1 MAIKSISV
9 AICSIAGL
17 ALQAAAQG
25 AAPTPKPVTVAAS
38 DTPDPLSRA
47 AALYATYH
55 GDVTDVKT
63 KGFASAKDID
73 RSLSN
78 LGGHNPDQLSQ
89 GWMAYSALVAAQNPE
104 FRAAVRDIE
113 SYYGREMLVTGLKND
128 ARYARTLNGGNSAV
142 TSSLSAVSAD
152 SRRLIGA
159 AAFVKEQAY
168 SLQGAGWAK
177 GKVGNSSAKADR
189 LLASTRTGIPA
200 RGTMVTALASP
211 EMNGVLSRA
220 GQSGS
225 PSVWENVSS
234 AASAIRVPAVATT
247 FGQSKRIARGKEPIA
262 DRITTLA
269 AFRILGS
276 DEASAP
282 SMRVAMKDR
291 ETAACLNM
299 ANLNLQQCVAAAHKH
314 YEVPF
319 CIGEHALSDV
329 GKCIGK
335 VTQ

>member
-1 MAIKSISV
+1 MTIKTLSTAII
-9 AICSIAGL
+9 AIAGL
-17 ALQAAAQG
+17 TFQASAQIVTP
-25 AAPTPKPVTVAAS
+25 APQPAS
-38 DTPDPLSRA
+38 ASTAGISDPLSRA

-55 GDVTDVKT
+55 GEVTDVKT
-63 KGFASAKDID
+63 KGFRSASDID
-73 RSLSN
+73 KSLTN
-78 LGGHNPDQLSQ
+78 LGGHNPDQLAQ
-89 GWMAYSALVAAQNPE
+89 GWMAYSALIAAQDPE

-113 SYYGREMLVTGLKND
+113 GFYGRDVLITGLKND

-142 TSSLSAVSAD
+142 TASLSAVSAD

-159 AAFVKEQAY
+159 AAYVKEQAY

-177 GKVGNSSAKADR
+177 GKVGNSGAKADR

-200 RGTMVTALASP
+200 RGEMVRAMSSP
-211 EMNGVLSRA
+211 EINGVLVRA
-220 GQSGS
+220 GQAGS

-234 AASAIRVPAVATT
+234 AASAIRIPAVASN
-247 FGQSKRIARGKEPIA
+247 FGQSKRIARGQEPVA

-276 DEASAP
+276 DQSSAP
-282 SMRVAMKDR
+282 SMRAAMKDR
-291 ETAACLNM
+291 ETTACLNM

-335 VTQ
+335 VAQ